1 VLADE
6 PTGELD
12 EHNEEIVLEALE
24 RLSRE
29 YDSTVVI
36 VTHSERVAARA
47 ERVIEMRDGKA
58 VS

>member
-1 VLADE
+1 M
-6 PTGELD
+6 
-12 EHNEEIVLEALE
+12 LEALE